1 MADRNYFEIFKS
13 SICHLVKDK
22 GDMDFMLSQMSY
34 GRTKSGMSIDRVF
47 TKDKF
52 ANGNKTSA
60 EIVLV
65 GGVIRSK
72 RMGMNPQIGRYF
84 TVNRNF

>member
-1 MADRNYFEIFKS
+1 
-13 SICHLVKDK
+13 
-22 GDMDFMLSQMSY
+22 
-34 GRTKSGMSIDRVF
+34 MSIDRVF

-65 GGVIRSK
+65 GGVIHSK

-84 TVNRNF
+84 TVNWNF